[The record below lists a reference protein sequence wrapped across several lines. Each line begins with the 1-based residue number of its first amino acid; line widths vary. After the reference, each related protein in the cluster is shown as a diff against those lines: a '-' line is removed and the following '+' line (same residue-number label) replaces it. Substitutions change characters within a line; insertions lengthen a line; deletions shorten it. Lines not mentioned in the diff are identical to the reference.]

1 MNESKWT
8 NVTRC
13 MNVSFSNLIVT
24 SSFMIP
30 VLRSIDTLIN
40 RFDELSKY
48 HADLLSNF
56 DTNFSEVE
64 NPLRNVARTEDEQRK
79 KAANILLVVNENDD
93 ELGSIKTI
101 EDFHQSI
108 IKKRYHHGPPSYASN
123 DSSLSYRVS
132 TRTELTS
139 FSQRTIK
146 ANTSQSV
153 VPTSSKNMIEP
164 KVALKNPPLYARGT
178 VTEFTMETVNRL
190 SKPKAY
196 HQLPPDQKA
205 TVKRVQ
211 RRPKLT
217 RTIKKEISECSTSSI
232 PPPIKR
238 TKATTTIVK
247 PSPKKLKLENKTPA
261 NTSSRPLIFVI
272 PVPTIHLTFPMQ
284 TQQQSSRI
292 GILPTTNKRSIIPK
306 KYIH

>member
-1 MNESKWT
+1 
-8 NVTRC
+8 
-13 MNVSFSNLIVT
+13 
-24 SSFMIP
+24 MIP
-30 VLRSIDTLIN
+30 VLRSIDSLIN

-56 DTNFSEVE
+56 DTNFSDVE

-79 KAANILLVVNENDD
+79 TAANILLVVNENDD
-93 ELGSIKTI
+93 QLGSIKTI

-108 IKKRYHHGPPSYASN
+108 IKKRYRHGLPSYASN

-132 TRTELTS
+132 TRTDVSS
-139 FSQRTIK
+139 FSQRAVK
-146 ANTSQSV
+146 ANTSQPV
-153 VPTSSKNMIEP
+153 VPTSNKNIIEP
-164 KVALKNPPLYARGT
+164 KVKLTTKIKPKVASQNSRFYARGT

-190 SKPKAY
+190 SKPKTY
-196 HQLPPDQKA
+196 RQLPSDQKA
-205 TVKRVQ
+205 TIKRVQ

-217 RTIKKEISECSTSSI
+217 ETIKKETSECSTSSI

-247 PSPKKLKLENKTPA
+247 PSPKKLKLENKTSIS
-261 NTSSRPLIFVI
+261 TSSRPLVFVTTA
-272 PVPTIHLTFPMQ
+272 PTIHLTFPMQ

-292 GILPTTNKRSIIPK
+292 GILPTTNKRSFIPK